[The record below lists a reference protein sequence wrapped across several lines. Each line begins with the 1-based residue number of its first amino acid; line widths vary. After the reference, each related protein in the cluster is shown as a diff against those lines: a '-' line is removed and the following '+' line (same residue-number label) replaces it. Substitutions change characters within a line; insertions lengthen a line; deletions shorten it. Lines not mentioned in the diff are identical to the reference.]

1 MYLVSPSHGVPGLTE
16 LLPHRGAPTRGTN
29 REKRESDVVP
39 HFKQMSMTLWNTYL
53 VDSNMNLLEQRKKF
67 GFDVFPSPRD
77 ISYNCIYADYA
88 RCPAERSNSD
98 GSEQTMRRG
107 VPFFSLSLATQTS
120 TANVSAVFSGSPLA
134 VETLTQERRSNER
147 TSLRRSNGAECFPLQ
162 TQPRPARLGM
172 RLRESRGSYKRL
184 PTKFERDFSCSCMT
198 LHFTVLN
205 HLII

>member
-1 MYLVSPSHGVPGLTE
+1 
-16 LLPHRGAPTRGTN
+16 
-29 REKRESDVVP
+29 
-39 HFKQMSMTLWNTYL
+39 
-53 VDSNMNLLEQRKKF
+53 MNLLQHRKKF

-98 GSEQTMRRG
+98 GSEQTTRRPLFLS
-107 VPFFSLSLATQTS
+107 VPLATQTS

-162 TQPRPARLGM
+162 TQPAPTRSIRHETERKSWVLQEVAYEIRTRFFLLLYDPAFY
-172 RLRESRGSYKRL
+172 SAKS
-184 PTKFERDFSCSCMT
+184 F
-198 LHFTVLN
+198 N
-205 HLII
+205 HLK